1 MKTWQETSL
10 LLEEAAQ
17 LVAAG
22 RRAALATVVRIAGSA
37 YRRPGAKLLVADD
50 GVMSGGVSGG
60 CLESDVREVAL
71 GVIRGAPP
79 SLSRYDTGGDEQQVY
94 GLGLGCNGMVE
105 VFVDRLSADDPGIAR
120 ARELLAG
127 DQPFA
132 LTKVVGGTSPLGAT
146 LVIEPNGALTGSTG
160 DAVADRA
167 ITAAVQSRLS
177 SRESG
182 TMEIG
187 ARQVFVEVLL
197 PPPRLIICGAGD
209 DAVPLAV
216 LANTVGFRVTVVDHR
231 PAYLAPDRFPATIR
245 LQSARPEQGL
255 AALAPTADT
264 FVVVQSHSL
273 AHDRNWARS
282 AAESSAA
289 YVGILGPRERGARFV
304 EELPAALRD
313 KVYAP
318 VGLDL
323 AAEGPEQIAVSIVAE
338 LLAVRAGREPRHLR
352 HRESAIHAF

>member
-1 MKTWQETSL
+1 M
-10 LLEEAAQ
+10 
-17 LVAAG
+17 VAAG

-50 GVMSGGVSGG
+50 GSMSGGVSGG

-79 SLSRYDTGGDEQQVY
+79 CLRRYDTGGDEHQVY

-105 VFVDRLSADDPGIAR
+105 VFVDRVSVQDPAVAR

-132 LTKVVGGTSPLGAT
+132 LTKVVGGTSPLGVA
-146 LVIEPNGALTGSTG
+146 LVIEQSGGRAGSTG
-160 DAVADRA
+160 DAAADRA
-167 ITAAVQSRLS
+167 ITAAVLARLS

-182 TMEIG
+182 TIEIG
-187 ARQVFVEVLL
+187 ARQLFVEVLL

-216 LANTVGFRVTVVDHR
+216 LANSAGFRVTVVDHR
-231 PAYLAPDRFPATIR
+231 PAYLASGRFPATIR
-245 LQSARPEQGL
+245 LHNARPEEGM
-255 AALAPTADT
+255 AVLAPGGDT
-264 FVVVQSHSL
+264 FVVIQTHSL

-282 AAESSAA
+282 AAESAAA
-289 YVGILGPRERGARFV
+289 YVGLLGPQQRGAQLV
-304 EELPAALRD
+304 EELPAAIRD

-338 LLAVRAGREPRHLR
+338 LLAVRAKRAPQHLR